1 MQGTRSSKLGDG
13 SNNNGDDE
21 DDDDDNKIR
30 GDDDGEEKVV
40 QRFLCAK
47 VALPCVH
54 WQ

>member
-1 MQGTRSSKLGDG
+1 MCTGY
-13 SNNNGDDE
+13 
-21 DDDDDNKIR
+21 DDDDDIVEDD
-30 GDDDGEEKVV
+30 GDDDGEEEVL

>member
-1 MQGTRSSKLGDG
+1 MCTGY
-13 SNNNGDDE
+13 
-21 DDDDDNKIR
+21 DDDDDDIVEDD
-30 GDDDGEEKVV
+30 GDDDGEEEVL